1 MKFVLLF
8 IYIYI
13 CNMITKEKLI
23 EILELYDIP
32 LDKWGRNSAKTV
44 NHLLNEIND
53 NESTLEVKDN
63 NLIRRV
69 EFIGVKIFYTE
80 NDITYQL
87 KEEKQVFKDGRTRV
101 RNISSSV
108 SEKKMKS
115 EDPINAVIRGVKEE
129 LNIVINRNKVITDF
143 TKIHEDESL
152 SYPGLFSIRKGYYYI
167 YHFNKEQFNSEGYI
181 ENQSDKS
188 TYFKWTQI

>member
-1 MKFVLLF
+1 
-8 IYIYI
+8 
-13 CNMITKEKLI
+13 
-23 EILELYDIP
+23 
-32 LDKWGRNSAKTV
+32 
-44 NHLLNEIND
+44 
-53 NESTLEVKDN
+53 
-63 NLIRRV
+63 
-69 EFIGVKIFYTE
+69 
-80 NDITYQL
+80 
-87 KEEKQVFKDGRTRV
+87 
-101 RNISSSV
+101 
-108 SEKKMKS
+108 
-115 EDPINAVIRGVKEE
+115 VKEE